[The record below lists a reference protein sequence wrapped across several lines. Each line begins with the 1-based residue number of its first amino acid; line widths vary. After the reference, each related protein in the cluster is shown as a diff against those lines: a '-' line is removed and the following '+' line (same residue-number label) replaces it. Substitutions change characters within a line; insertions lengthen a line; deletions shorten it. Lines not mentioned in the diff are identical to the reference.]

1 MKKIFAY
8 PLSVIYYLY
17 FGFLLCFF
25 HLLQIV
31 SLNVFGKE
39 THKKVVDILNWF
51 LMGAFGILGI
61 RFKVSKSEKLKEGQS
76 YIFAANHQSTYDI
89 PPMIWHLRKYHAKF
103 ISKKSLGKGIP
114 SISYNLRRGGHLLI
128 DRKNPTQAIND
139 IKTFASDL
147 QAQNYS
153 CAIYPEGTRS
163 RSARPKKFHRS
174 GLVALME
181 NMPDAA
187 IVPIAIQHS
196 WKLAQNNY
204 FPFPVGVRILV
215 VIMDPIEQESKD
227 PNVLIDLTEK
237 QIGNRLAVLASS

>member
-1 MKKIFAY
+1 MRKILAY
-8 PLSVIYYLY
+8 PLSILYYLY

-25 HLLQIV
+25 HLLQV
-31 SLNVFGKE
+31 VGLHVFGKE

-51 LMGAFGILGI
+51 LMGAFHILGV

-76 YIFAANHQSTYDI
+76 YIFVANHQSTYDI

-103 ISKKSLGKGIP
+103 ISKKSLGRGIP

-128 DRKNPTQAIND
+128 DRKNPAKAISD
-139 IKTFASDL
+139 IKTFASNL

-163 RSARPKKFHRS
+163 RSALPKKFHRS
-174 GLVALME
+174 GLVALIE
-181 NMPDAA
+181 NMPQAA

-204 FPFPVGVRILV
+204 FPFPIGFCILV
-215 VIMDPIEQESKD
+215 DIMDPIPQESKD
-227 PNVLIDLTEK
+227 PDTLIDRIEK
-237 QIGNRLAVLASS
+237 QIGNRLAELAKS